1 MNLETWLTY
10 DDVLLLPKYSE
21 IEHRDDVNLKVE
33 IAGLEFG
40 HPIVLANMKTI
51 GTTKMYKGIANT
63 DPLFILHR
71 FMSAKEAVT
80 AFQQNQS
87 IWSSVG
93 GMNKENRDLVDLL
106 MFCGQDS
113 FCVDVAHGDHKMA
126 LEMVKYI
133 KSKAIKNFVIA
144 GNVCINDGAL
154 RLKEA
159 GADIIKVGVGP
170 GSICTTRIQTG
181 NGAPQLTALE
191 SIRKAIGDTPIIAD
205 GGIKNSGDI
214 VKALCFADMVMVGNL
229 FAGTMEAEGEIVQTR
244 EGNFKRYEG
253 SSTLKNRFVE
263 GVKGQAPFKGKYA
276 CEVLQDLLDGVRSGL
291 SYQGCNKL
299 SEFRKDNPEFRF
311 VRMTNNGLNES
322 KPHNVFDAR

>member
-10 DDVLLLPKYSE
+10 DDVLLLPKYSTV
-21 IEHRDDVNLKVE
+21 EHRGDIDLSIEV
-33 IAGLEFG
+33 AGLKYG
-40 HPIVLANMKTI
+40 HPIIPSNMKTI
-51 GTTKMYKGIANT
+51 GTLKMFKGIVNT
-63 DPLFILHR
+63 TPLFILHR
-71 FMSAKEAVT
+71 FMSSKEA
-80 AFQQNQS
+80 AISFQQNPH

-93 GMNKENRDLVDLL
+93 GMNEENRNLVDLL
-106 MFCGQDS
+106 MFCGQNK

-126 LEMVKYI
+126 LDIVNYI
-133 KSKAIKNFVIA
+133 KSKSLKNYVIA
-144 GNVCINDGAL
+144 GNVCTVSGATN
-154 RLKEA
+154 LKIA

-191 SIRKAIGDTPIIAD
+191 FVRAGIGDTPIIAD

-229 FAGTMEAEGEIVQTR
+229 FAGTMEAEGEIIQTR

-253 SSTLKNRFVE
+253 SSTLKDRFVE

-276 CEVLQDLLDGVRSGL
+276 CEVLGDLLDGVRSGL

-299 SEFRKDNPEFRF
+299 SKFRRDCPESRF
-311 VRMTNNGLNES
+311 VRMTNNGLMES
-322 KPHNVFDAR
+322 QPHVFNAR